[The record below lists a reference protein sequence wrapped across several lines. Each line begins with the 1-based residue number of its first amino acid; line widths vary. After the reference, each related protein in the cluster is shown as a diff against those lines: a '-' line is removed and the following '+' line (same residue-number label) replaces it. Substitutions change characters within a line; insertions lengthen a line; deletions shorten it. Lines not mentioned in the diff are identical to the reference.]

1 MGRESLIGV
10 LTNIILANIQEA
22 KSMDMEHFEKMIL
35 CMRDKKKK
43 KK

>member
-35 CMRDKKKK
+35 CMRDNLSMEK
-43 KK
+43 